1 MPLGFGT
8 MRLPVIDGD
17 QNRIDFEQ
25 FNSMVDA
32 FIDAGNTYFDTSY
45 VYHNS
50 HSEDAVKKAVVD
62 RHPRSSF
69 TIATKF
75 PTFILQEEAQVEPIF
90 EQQLANLG
98 VEYVDYYLLHL
109 LNTIMYNGLDGKGG
123 IVKKARLFEH
133 MQKWKEEGKIRHIGF
148 SFHDTPEVLDQ
159 ILTDHPEVEF
169 VQIVLNYLDWDSGFV
184 NAKGCYDVIRKHG
197 RKVIVME
204 PVKGGTLAEVPEVVR
219 ERLEKMNP
227 KLDPAGMALDF
238 AVSHDGEIAVLS
250 GMSNLEQVQDNI
262 RTFRELIPMS
272 EDEKNE
278 MLEVARIYKETGP
291 EHMSDFTRYNAVTYH
306 GIPVGNLLEAYN
318 DVLIQPNPGFSC
330 ELNYLKALLALQG
343 KTLEDTFPEETV
355 IFEGED
361 ITDQVKKAWDYLIQ
375 HSFR

>member
-1 MPLGFGT
+1 

-50 HSEDAVKKAVVD
+50 HSEAAVKKAVVD